1 MDQDTLD
8 SLRTELE
15 EEREQHLETLEQFG
29 ADPYGDEVKNLD
41 FGGMD
46 GFADSGQMT
55 EQRSEALAQ
64 IDSSRTRVQQIDRAL
79 EMMDEGSYGVC
90 EVCGQDIQQARL
102 EVRPLSVRCVDCASK
117 P

>member
-1 MDQDTLD
+1 MDQDALD
-8 SLRTELE
+8 KVRHDLE
-15 EEREQHLETLEQFG
+15 EEREQHLETLKDFG

-64 IDSSRTRVQQIDRAL
+64 IDAARTRVHQIDRAL
-79 EMMDEGSYGVC
+79 EMMDEGTYGIC
-90 EVCGQDIQQARL
+90 ENCGNEIQPARL
-102 EVRPLSVRCVDCASK
+102 EVRPLSVQCVDCASK
-117 P
+117 N

>member
-1 MDQDTLD
+1 MDQETLD
-8 SLRTELE
+8 KVRADLE
-15 EEREQHLETLEQFG
+15 SEREQQLETLKDFG
-29 ADPYGDEVKNLD
+29 ADPYSDEVKNLD

-55 EQRSEALAQ
+55 EQRSEALAE
-64 IDSSRTRVQQIDRAL
+64 IDAARTRVHQIDRAL

-90 EVCGQDIQQARL
+90 EVCGDDIQAARL

-117 P
+117 A